1 MRKKQKNFLFKL
13 YYEDFKMPDKM
24 NYIKGIMMSCESKKQ
39 LDATLSWGKKVLWNY
54 SDMINRRLEEFGSST
69 WFYVPACFS
78 IINRTKKLSEE
89 LDKVYKEKKDRVY

>member
-1 MRKKQKNFLFKL
+1 MRKKLLFKL

-54 SDMINRRLEEFGSST
+54 SDIINRRLEDTRSYITTYFT
-69 WFYVPACFS
+69 M
-78 IINRTKKLSEE
+78 INRTKDLCKE
-89 LDKVYKEKKDRVY
+89 LDKVHEKKKDKVY